1 MTGMEMAKRSPTSS
15 SHLSQ
20 KDHQLHVENAVY
32 NPDTDISM
40 VNEKKLIAKIDLAL
54 IPWLSFLYLLSFLD
68 RTSIGNAK
76 VLFHGIVL
84 LAVCLNHSWQL
95 YNMEKDLH
103 ITDTQYLM
111 TLTIFFFSY
120 AVFEVCVYSGCLS
133 VSYQPSRR
141 PPMFFSNA
149 SDRPFG

>member
-1 MTGMEMAKRSPTSS
+1 VEMAKRSPTS

-20 KDHQLHVENAVY
+20 KDHQLQVGNAVGNKLLVPVY

-76 VLFHGIVL
+76 VCSMAF
-84 LAVCLNHSWQL
+84 C
-95 YNMEKDLH
+95 
-103 ITDTQYLM
+103 
-111 TLTIFFFSY
+111 
-120 AVFEVCVYSGCLS
+120 SGRY
-133 VSYQPSRR
+133 V
-141 PPMFFSNA
+141 
-149 SDRPFG
+149 